1 MAEVVLRVDL
11 HCHTTAS
18 DGALSPLSLCQRAAQ
33 HGVELLAITDHD
45 SVAGV
50 QAARA
55 ALREQPIPALQLLA
69 GVEYSTVW
77 NHLGVHVVGLGI
89 DDVHA
94 ATQAACRFFSEAR
107 RERAEMIGVRLAKLG
122 MPGATEGALALA
134 GAAQIGR
141 PHFARYLL
149 QQGYVRSEDEAFDRY
164 LGAGKPGDIKALWPP
179 LAEGVEW
186 IRAAGGVPV
195 LAHPIKYRQT
205 ATRLRKLILA
215 FQEAG
220 GAALEVVVGRQSAD
234 ESRFLAQLCRQYGL
248 QASVGSDFHR
258 PGPWCELGDIAAL
271 PADCE
276 PVWRRWQEATTE
288 GEQSCTAMRER

>member
-1 MAEVVLRVDL
+1 M
-11 HCHTTAS
+11 
-18 DGALSPLSLCQRAAQ
+18 
-33 HGVELLAITDHD
+33 LAITDHD
-45 SVAGV
+45 TVAGYR
-50 QAARA
+50 AARDHLRSREPA
-55 ALREQPIPALQLLA
+55 GALTLLA
-69 GVEYSTVW
+69 GVEYSCVW
-77 NHLGVHVVGLGI
+77 QNLGVHVVGLGI
-89 DDVHA
+89 DIDCEASRA
-94 ATQAACRFFSEAR
+94 AQAALRAAR
-107 RERAEMIGVRLAKLG
+107 LQRAELIGARLARLG
-122 MPGATEGALALA
+122 MPDTCAGALALA
-134 GAAQIGR
+134 GDGQVGR
-141 PHFARYLL
+141 PHFARLL
-149 QQGYVRSEDEAFDRY
+149 VQRGHVRSEEEAFDRY
-164 LGAGKPGDIKALWPP
+164 LGTGRPGDIKALWPQ
-179 LAEGVEW
+179 LEEVVAR
-186 IRAAGGVPV
+186 ITAAGGVPV